1 MMMMSDQRGMKMI
14 LEMKVVVEEE
24 RRSKQDITAKGRVK
38 PPTS

>member
-1 MMMMSDQRGMKMI
+1 MMMRVMKMMVM
-14 LEMKVVVEEE
+14 EMKVMEEE